1 MQLLG
6 TRQGGAMLVR
16 LIGELDHHSAVKTRE
31 ELDAYLRDESVR
43 NLTLDLSGLTFM
55 DSSGIGVIIGRYKL
69 INGRGGT
76 LTIQK
81 PGPSVDKLL
90 RMSGVYGI
98 VRKVGS

>member
-31 ELDAYLRDESVR
+31 ELDAFLSDDTLK

-55 DSSGIGVIIGRYKL
+55 DSSGIGVIIGRYKI

-81 PGPSVDKLL
+81 PGPYVDKLL

-98 VRKVGS
+98 VRKAGS

>member
-1 MQLLG
+1 
-6 TRQGGAMLVR
+6 
-16 LIGELDHHSAVKTRE
+16 
-31 ELDAYLRDESVR
+31 
-43 NLTLDLSGLTFM
+43 M

-81 PGPSVDKLL
+81 PAPNVDKLL

-98 VRKVGS
+98 VRKAGS